1 MGAKD
6 SSHANDITV
15 TTNLMKKPY
24 ILGPPV
30 AVVVKE
36 VFYQRGRLGSIERSG
51 QIRHSR
57 QHVAIVATFL
67 RT

>member
-1 MGAKD
+1 MIVCFYVKAPILGAKD

-36 VFYQRGRLGSIERSG
+36 VSIGAEG
-51 QIRHSR
+51 
-57 QHVAIVATFL
+57 
-67 RT
+67 